1 MYTIVWRYRVRAD
14 KAGEFERVYGARGD
28 WARLFAQ
35 GEGYVGTELY
45 REAGE
50 GGRFLT
56 VDEWRSQ
63 ADYDRFR
70 TAHAVD
76 YGAIDRRCGE
86 FTDSEECLG
95 AHER

>member
-1 MYTIVWRYRVRAD
+1 MYTIVWRYRVRPD
-14 KAGEFERVYGARGD
+14 RAGEFERVYGARGD

-76 YGAIDRRCGE
+76 YGAIDRRCEE